1 MPDHVGED
9 VRNVL
14 LEMRAKEQTD
24 SLDEEKF
31 AIVMEFAGVI
41 ERGTKDKLPA
51 LRNVPMKKL
60 EETSKVDKVLSKFKT
75 CSITK
80 TNELFYPET
89 VVVRNRF

>member
-1 MPDHVGED
+1 M
-9 VRNVL
+9 RNVS
-14 LEMRAKEQTD
+14 LEMRAKEQAD

-80 TNELFYPET
+80 ANELFYPET
-89 VVVRNRF
+89 VVVTNRF